1 LPTDTFFFKLRFPL
15 NGEHSDVENMTN
27 GN

>member
-1 LPTDTFFFKLRFPL
+1 LQTDTFLKLRFPL
-15 NGEHSDVENMTN
+15 NGEYSDVENMTN